1 MSQLLAIIAVLMC
14 LPSILLSQSPFPAF
28 TTGNAQVRYLQPIIQ
43 SLEATTSTS
52 FVLNAVVRSTS
63 SGRNQVCLSYDI
75 ATDSFFT
82 NSSIIERV
90 SFSHCM
96 PPIPNC
102 LGRGYLDSAVQFRI
116 KISQLQP
123 NRRYFFRVYSR
134 STYFDFDRISL
145 DTVLAIKLPSA
156 SPPSQP
162 ILALPQSITTTSAIV
177 RWSTLEGSPTHYGLT
192 VATDSA
198 FQAILPQY
206 RDLAV
211 SDTMAVMNGLL
222 PKTPYFVRVRAV
234 NGIGFSPFS
243 VTRRFQ
249 TLPTNAQLFTADNR
263 SSAQGFPNITSVRN
277 GSPFYRLNTNLLSLA
292 ALDSLV
298 GVLVQRNLPIL
309 EAWSQDN
316 STCAP
321 TQQTPSELVVR
332 MKEPTTMLAALGFTQ
347 APPVWADSCSCKTF
361 RIYGNFPTSTSVTA
375 ESSSFLTLSPNPATE
390 AASIRLS
397 LLSASLVRLTL
408 HDALGREVRTIAD
421 GIYPAG
427 QQEFSAS
434 LDGLPSGIYFVRGN
448 VGGRVMVRRLAV
460 VR

>member
-1 MSQLLAIIAVLMC
+1 MSQFLAIIAVLMC
-14 LPSILLSQSPFPAF
+14 LPSILLSQSPFPSF
-28 TTGNAQVRYLQPIIQ
+28 TNGNVIAQYLQPTILSIE
-43 SLEATTSTS
+43 STTSTG
-52 FVLNAVVRSTS
+52 FVLNTLIRSVGPRRS
-63 SGRNQVCLSYDI
+63 WVCLDYSI
-75 ATDSFFT
+75 AIDS
-82 NSSIIERV
+82 
-90 SFSHCM
+90 SFSNNAIIRRSVLQNCM

-102 LGRGYLDSAVQFRI
+102 LGRGYLDSAVQLSVQ
-116 KISQLQP
+116 ISDLQP
-123 NRRYFFRVYSR
+123 NKQYFFRIRSR
-134 STYFDFDRISL
+134 SAYSDFVLSSL
-145 DTVLAIKLPSA
+145 DVYFTIR
-156 SPPSQP
+156 
-162 ILALPQSITTTSAIV
+162 LPQNAPPTSPKISHAQAITTTSAIV

-427 QQEFSAS
+427 QQEFSAT

-448 VGGRVMVRRLAV
+448 VGGQVVVRRLAV